1 LVETE
6 FADVIDIHINTLDLS
21 PLPEH
26 DHTEECPGLCETET
40 NCNYLADRA
49 NLCAQKN
56 SQQWYWFADC
66 MLQLNLKGD
75 AFNPLANVSTFD
87 PQLDTCAQAMSDY
100 SLEDFKGCVYGAEGD
115 ELRVQNRQLTAKI
128 YADLDMEP
136 EVVWALIDGNY
147 VTDPSTEGMGNSRA
161 NWQKKLGPAV
171 CAAYSGPK
179 VLSSCSSLE
188 V

>member
-1 LVETE
+1 MLDTE
-6 FADVIDIHINTLDLS
+6 FADVIDVHINTLDLS

-26 DHTEECPGLCETET
+26 DHQEECPGLCETET

-56 SQQWYWFADC
+56 SAQSYQFTTC
-66 MLQLNLKGD
+66 IMQLGLKGD
-75 AFNPLANVSTFD
+75 SFNPLANVSTFD
-87 PQLDTCAQAMSDY
+87 SQLQTCAEVMLDY
-100 SLEDFKGCVYGAEGD
+100 SVDDFRSCVYGAEGD
-115 ELRVQNRQLTAKI
+115 ELRVENRQNSTEI
-128 YADLDMEP
+128 YAYLNMEP
-136 EVVWALIDGNY
+136 EVVWALIDGKY

-171 CAAYSGPK
+171 CAAYNGSK